1 MSQSPDPWTGARRVG
16 VMLTC
21 PRACDDTASRPAVE
35 ALISALGAEIV
46 VLHPRVQPVGRIR
59 STVLGMATLRL
70 DVAVILTPPN
80 VSPYPIAYLSYLAG
94 IRHRVGLSSEFGGSL
109 LTRWV
114 QDPTPPLP
122 EPDRY
127 LYLLRA
133 TGLSVALPRPSV
145 EEEVELSRYAS

>member
-1 MSQSPDPWTGARRVG
+1 MSHPLDPWTEAQRIG

-21 PRACDDTASRPAVE
+21 TRACDDTASRPAIE

-46 VLHPRVQPVGRIR
+46 VLRPRVQPIGRIR

-80 VSPYPIAYLSYLAG
+80 VSPYPVAYLSYLAG
-94 IRHRVGLSSEFGGSL
+94 IKHRVGLSSEFGGSL

-114 QDPTPPLP
+114 QDPAPPLP

-133 TGLSVALPRPSV
+133 TGLQVPLPKALV
-145 EEEVELSRYAS
+145 DGEVELSRYAS